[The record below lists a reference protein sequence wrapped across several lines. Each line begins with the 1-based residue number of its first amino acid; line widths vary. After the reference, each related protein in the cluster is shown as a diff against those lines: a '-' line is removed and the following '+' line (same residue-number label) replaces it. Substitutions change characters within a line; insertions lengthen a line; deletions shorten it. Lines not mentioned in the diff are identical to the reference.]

1 MNYSYCKSVAQLKSA
16 ADYILGRRKEQ
27 VEDGVVKTEPH
38 LYKAFGCN
46 RDNFANSLL
55 MTRKMHDKRYSRYK
69 QKEILAQ
76 KLSISFHPEDN
87 DRLTYE
93 HAYKIAEDFAR
104 EFFWSKGYEVLFAVH
119 TDTAHTHVHF
129 LVSNCNVKDGKS
141 FRRGPAEL
149 KEMCR
154 YFGEQC
160 RKYGLTHSYR
170 DSYYVKDKDRERQN
184 FAEYQM
190 KKRDRLSFREEI
202 KVLLRNAMNRPEN
215 KTLQDVID
223 YAEWDISDVKESVGI
238 DTAGS
243 VQKEY
248 EKTEGDISVYDE
260 FLEEL
265 EARKKYHGTKAY
277 GRQSTRKRDREE
289 R

>member
-1 MNYSYCKSVAQLKSA
+1 M
-16 ADYILGRRKEQ
+16 GRRKEQ

-38 LYKAFGCN
+38 LYKAFGSN

-55 MTRKMHDKRYSRYK
+55 ITRKMHDKRYSRYK

-93 HAYKIAEDFAR
+93 QAYKIAEDFAR

-160 RKYGLTHSYR
+160 REYGLTHSYR
-170 DSYYVKDKDRERQN
+170 DSYYVKDKDR
-184 FAEYQM
+184 
-190 KKRDRLSFREEI
+190 
-202 KVLLRNAMNRPEN
+202 
-215 KTLQDVID
+215 
-223 YAEWDISDVKESVGI
+223 
-238 DTAGS
+238 
-243 VQKEY
+243 
-248 EKTEGDISVYDE
+248 
-260 FLEEL
+260 
-265 EARKKYHGTKAY
+265 
-277 GRQSTRKRDREE
+277 
-289 R
+289 